1 MNYIKLNCFK
11 EIRKLKMT
19 RILKWISSALIVI
32 GLLASGPLAQAAQKY
47 PVMSLSA
54 GQKKSMQK
62 INAFLNSFQSLK
74 SDFTQI
80 SSKGQMAQGVL
91 LINKPGKLRFEYAA
105 PNPMLIVSD
114 GRWLTIKN
122 RVKEKGDQFPLSA
135 TPLRLVVSNQ
145 IDLAAETDVIGFESK
160 DGITSISLADR
171 KGSMGGYIVLVFDE
185 QRDQLQQ
192 WIIVDGKERRTTVQL
207 ANIETG
213 GKFDPKLFV
222 GKINRVDDNI
232 NK

>member
-1 MNYIKLNCFK
+1 
-11 EIRKLKMT
+11 MT
-19 RILKWISSALIVI
+19 RILKLISSVLIII
-32 GLLASGPLAQAAQKY
+32 GLLAIMPFAQAAQKY
-47 PVMSLSA
+47 PSISLTAS
-54 GQKKSMQK
+54 QKQSLQK
-62 INAFLNSFQSLK
+62 INAFLNSYQTMK

-135 TPLRLVVSNQ
+135 TPLRLVVSPQ
-145 IDLAAETDVIGFESK
+145 IDLAAETDVIGYDSK

-171 KGSMGGYIVLVFDE
+171 KSSMGGYIILVFDE
-185 QRDQLQQ
+185 QRNQLQQ
-192 WIIVDGKERRTTVQL
+192 WVIVDGKNRRTTVQL
-207 ANIETG
+207 ANIEIG
-213 GKFDPKLFV
+213 GKFDPKLFI
-222 GKINRVDDNI
+222 GKIDRPEGKSN
-232 NK
+232 